1 MEYFPA
7 VKRNEI
13 LIHNSMDES
22 QNNYAEWKKLG
33 EKGYKLYNS
42 IYINP
47 TKCKLIYSD
56 RKQIS
61 GCGVRMLDVLWWF
74 QGIYLCQTSMNTF

>member
-1 MEYFPA
+1 
-7 VKRNEI
+7 
-13 LIHNSMDES
+13 MDES

-33 EKGYKLYNS
+33 EKGYKLYKS

-47 TKCKLIYSD
+47 TKCKLIHSD

-61 GCGVRMLDVLWWF
+61 GCGVRMLDVLW
-74 QGIYLCQTSMNTF
+74 